1 MIGPGK
7 TQQSIR
13 AHLVAIGA
21 TAVFL
26 VGGVGVIGAT
36 TDLAGAVIAAGTLV
50 VESNVKKVQHPTGG
64 IVGDLLVHDGSRVEA
79 GELLVRLDETTAQA
93 NLAMVD
99 KSLTELFARRAR
111 LEAERDGADTV
122 EFPEELLQAA
132 RQAEI
137 ARVVAG
143 EYKLFQLRR
152 EAQDGQKAQLR
163 ERIVQ
168 LSEEVRGYT
177 DQAGAKTKEIEF
189 IQKELE
195 GVRDLWQKNLVPI
208 TRVTALERDG
218 ARLEGERGQL
228 VATVAQG
235 FRRPSF
241 RSSSS
246 IRTCAATWPRSWP
259 TSAPRS
265 RNWSNARSRRWI
277 SCNESRSA
285 LRKPVSCN
293 SLQCMR
299 KAPSSDRP
307 NKSC

>member
-99 KSLTELFARRAR
+99 KSLAELFARRAR

-143 EYKLFQLRR
+143 ERKLFQLRR

-163 ERIVQ
+163 ERIAQ

-195 GVRDLWQKNLVPI
+195 GVRELWKKNLIQLTRLTEPPARHVPAQG
-208 TRVTALERDG
+208 RARDP
-218 ARLEGERGQL
+218 L
-228 VATVAQG
+228 VANIAQTRGKVSETELQIIQLEQNLRSEVAKELAENRAKAADLTEQRG
-235 FRRPSF
+235 SPPSTSSSASRSGRRRPATSMSW
-241 RSSSS
+241 RS
-246 IRTCAATWPRSWP
+246 IPAGA
-259 TSAPRS
+259 
-265 RNWSNARSRRWI
+265 
-277 SCNESRSA
+277 
-285 LRKPVSCN
+285 
-293 SLQCMR
+293 
-299 KAPSSDRP
+299 
-307 NKSC
+307 